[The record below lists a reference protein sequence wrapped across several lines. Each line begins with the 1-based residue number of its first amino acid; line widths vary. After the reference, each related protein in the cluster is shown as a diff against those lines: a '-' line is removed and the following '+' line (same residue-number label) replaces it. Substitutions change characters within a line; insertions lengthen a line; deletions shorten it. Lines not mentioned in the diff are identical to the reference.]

1 MAWWISV
8 SLLLELE
15 KWNPRNE
22 NLKKETDY
30 SGEKKW
36 NVQYNFFSFSR
47 FWASLRN
54 FVTSLLNSMRSILSL
69 IFLLLLFIF
78 IFALLGM
85 QLFGGK

>member
-1 MAWWISV
+1 MPNDLITSV
-8 SLLLELE
+8 F
-15 KWNPRNE
+15 RC
-22 NLKKETDY
+22 
-30 SGEKKW
+30 
-36 NVQYNFFSFSR
+36 R
-47 FWASLRN
+47 FWGSLRN